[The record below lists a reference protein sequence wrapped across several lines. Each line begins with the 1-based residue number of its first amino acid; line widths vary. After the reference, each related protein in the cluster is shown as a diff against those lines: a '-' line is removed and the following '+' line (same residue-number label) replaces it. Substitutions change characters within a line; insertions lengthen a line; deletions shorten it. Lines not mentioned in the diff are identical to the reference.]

1 MKKLGFGLMR
11 LPTLGDWSQV
21 DMEKSRQMI
30 DEFMGQGFNYF
41 DTAYVYHGGN
51 SEKVFGELVADR
63 YPRESFVVTS
73 KMPVFKMET
82 ADEYPRIFEEQLC
95 RCKIDYFD
103 YYFLHSVGKVTYE
116 KIKRD
121 KGFEFLAEK
130 KAEGKIR
137 HIGFSFHDDA
147 ETLDRILTEHP
158 ETELVQ
164 IQLNYI
170 DWDNESIQ
178 SRECYEVCRKHGVDI
193 AVMEPLKGGALAN
206 LPDDACAVL
215 KEQDKNAS
223 IASWG
228 IRFAASLEGV
238 IIVLSGMSNM
248 EQLCDNMSHMKNFE
262 PLSEEQI
269 ACVHKA
275 AEITMST
282 IAIACTACRY
292 CVDDCP
298 QNIAIPEYFALYN
311 NQHQFGL
318 LPGLMTTFN
327 NAKAAHGKP
336 SECIACGACESH
348 CPQHLP
354 IIEHMKKVAETF
366 ERKE

>member
-11 LPTLGDWSQV
+11 LPTLGEWSQI
-21 DMEKSRQMI
+21 DMEKSREMI
-30 DEFMGQGFNYF
+30 DAYMKEGFNYF

-51 SEKVFGELVADR
+51 SEKAFGELVASR

-73 KMPVFKMET
+73 KMPVFKIKT
-82 ADEYPRIFEEQLC
+82 ADEYPKIFEEQLS
-95 RCKIDYFD
+95 RCKVNYFD
-103 YYFLHSVGKVTYE
+103 YYFLHSIGKVTYE
-116 KIKRD
+116 NIKRD
-121 KGFEFLAEK
+121 RGFEFIAQK
-130 KAEGKIR
+130 KKEGKIR

-170 DWDNESIQ
+170 DWENESVQ
-178 SRECYEVCRKHGVDI
+178 SRKCYEVCRKHGVDI

-206 LPDDACAVL
+206 LPDDAAAVL
-215 KEQDKNAS
+215 KEMDDKAS

-228 IRFAASLEGV
+228 IKFAASLEGV
-238 IIVLSGMSNM
+238 IIVLSGMSNK
-248 EQLCDNMSHMKNFE
+248 EQLCDNMSYMKDFE
-262 PLSEEQI
+262 PLSEAETAAI
-269 ACVHKA
+269 HKA
-275 AEITMST
+275 ADITMKT
-282 IAIACTACRY
+282 IAISCTACRY

-327 NAKAAHGKP
+327 NIKGAKGSP
-336 SECIACGACESH
+336 SDCISCGSCESH

-354 IIEHMKKVAETF
+354 VIEHIRKVAETF
-366 ERKE
+366 ERKK